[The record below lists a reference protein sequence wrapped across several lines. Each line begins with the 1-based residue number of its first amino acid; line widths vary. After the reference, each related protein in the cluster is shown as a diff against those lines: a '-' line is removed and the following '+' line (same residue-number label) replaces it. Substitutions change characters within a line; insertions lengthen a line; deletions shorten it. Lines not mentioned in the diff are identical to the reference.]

1 MFKFL
6 SNFAPYLRESDDD
19 DYQIASMRK
28 FLGAIFACV
37 LLMFSCTGKQ
47 AQRVEEPMTDSV
59 ADTVD
64 SVPMDTL
71 EQLLVETPTPKAM
84 DEFFDD
90 FFFNFAANNK
100 VQKARIIFPLTVHKA
115 DKDEQIEKNKWQ
127 MDRFFMHQGY
137 YTLIFNNDEQMQ
149 LAKDTSINQAI
160 VERIQLK
167 KNQVKDY
174 VFNRIRGAWMLREI
188 REMKIEDNLNA
199 SFLAFYQKFVS
210 DKAFQV
216 KSLNSMVKFVGPD
229 PDDDFNMMEGLI
241 TPDTWEAF
249 APQLPSKTIYNIIYG
264 DPIHEGPNKIFI
276 LRGISNGQ
284 ELELRFQKVGERWLL
299 MKMTT

>member
-1 MFKFL
+1 M
-6 SNFAPYLRESDDD
+6 
-19 DYQIASMRK
+19 
-28 FLGAIFACV
+28 
-37 LLMFSCTGKQ
+37 
-47 AQRVEEPMTDSV
+47 EEPLTDSV
-59 ADTVD
+59 ADSVD
-64 SVPMDTL
+64 SVPLDTL

-90 FFFNFAANNK
+90 FFFNFAANKK
-100 VQKARIIFPLTVHKA
+100 VQKARIVFPLTVHKA

-127 MDRFFMHQGY
+127 MERFFMRQGY
-137 YTLIFNNDEQMQ
+137 YTLLFDNDEQMQ

-160 VERIQLK
+160 VERILLK
-167 KNQVKDY
+167 KDQVKDY

-188 REMKIEDNLNA
+188 RETNIKDNINA
-199 SFLAFYQKFVS
+199 SFLAFYQRFVS

-249 APQLPSKTIYNIIYG
+249 APQLPSKTLYNIIYG
-264 DPIHEGPNKIFI
+264 EPTPEGNDKIFI
-276 LRGISNGQ
+276 LRGISNGM
-284 ELELRFQKVGERWLL
+284 ELELRFRKVGERWLL

>member
-1 MFKFL
+1 
-6 SNFAPYLRESDDD
+6 
-19 DYQIASMRK
+19 MRK
-28 FLGAIFACV
+28 VFGAFFAGV
-37 LLMFSCTGKQ
+37 LLMFSCTGRQ
-47 AQRVEEPMTDSV
+47 AQRVEEPTTDSV

-64 SVPMDTL
+64 SVPLDTL

-90 FFFNFAANNK
+90 FLFNFAANKK
-100 VQKARIIFPLTVHKA
+100 VQKARIIFPLTVHK
-115 DKDEQIEKNKWQ
+115 DGKDEQIDKNKWQ
-127 MDRFFMHQGY
+127 MERFFMRQGY
-137 YTLIFNNDEQMQ
+137 YTLFFDNDEQMQ

-160 VERIQLK
+160 VERILLK
-167 KNQVKDY
+167 KDQVKDY

-188 REMKIEDNLNA
+188 RETKIADNLNA
-199 SFLAFYQKFVS
+199 SFLAFYQKFVT

-216 KSLNSMVKFVGPD
+216 KSLNSAVKFVGPD

-264 DPIHEGPNKIFI
+264 EPKSVGSDKIFI
-276 LRGISNGQ
+276 MRGISNGL
-284 ELELRFQKVGERWLL
+284 ELELRFKKVGERWLL

>member
-1 MFKFL
+1 
-6 SNFAPYLRESDDD
+6 
-19 DYQIASMRK
+19 MRK
-28 FLGAIFACV
+28 VFGAFFACV

-47 AQRVEEPMTDSV
+47 AQRVEESQTDSV
-59 ADTVD
+59 ADTLD
-64 SVPMDTL
+64 SVPLDTL
-71 EQLLVETPTPKAM
+71 EQLLSEIPTPKAM

-90 FFFNFAANNK
+90 FFFNFAANKK

-127 MDRFFMHQGY
+127 MERFFMHQGY
-137 YTLIFNNDEQMQ
+137 YTLLFDNDEQMQ
-149 LAKDTSINQAI
+149 LSKDTSINQAI

-167 KNQVKDY
+167 KNLVKDY

-188 REMKIEDNLNA
+188 RESSMEENINA
-199 SFLAFYQKFVS
+199 SFLAFYQRFS
-210 DKAFQV
+210 TDKAFQV
-216 KSLNSMVKFVGPD
+216 KSLNTTVKFVGPD
-229 PDDDFNMMEGLI
+229 PDDDFNLMEGLI

-249 APQLPSKTIYNIIYG
+249 APELPKKTIYNIIYG
-264 DPIHEGPNKIFI
+264 EPKSMDNEKIFI

-284 ELELRFQKVGERWLL
+284 EVELRFKKVGERWLL

>member
-1 MFKFL
+1 MKKVF
-6 SNFAPYLRESDDD
+6 
-19 DYQIASMRK
+19 
-28 FLGAIFACV
+28 GAFFACV

-47 AQRVEEPMTDSV
+47 AQRVEEALTDSV
-59 ADTVD
+59 SDSAD
-64 SVPMDTL
+64 SVPLDTL

-90 FFFNFAANNK
+90 FFFNFAANKK
-100 VQKARIIFPLTVHKA
+100 VQKARIVFPLTVHKA

-127 MDRFFMHQGY
+127 MERFFMRQGY
-137 YTLIFNNDEQMQ
+137 YTLLFDNDEQMQ
-149 LAKDTSINQAI
+149 LAKDTSINKAI
-160 VERIQLK
+160 VERILLK
-167 KNQVKDY
+167 KDQVKDY

-188 REMKIEDNLNA
+188 RETNIKDNINA
-199 SFLAFYQKFVS
+199 SFLAFYQRFVS

-216 KSLNSMVKFVGPD
+216 KSLNSIVKFVGPD

-249 APQLPSKTIYNIIYG
+249 APQLPSKTLYNIIYG
-264 DPIHEGPNKIFI
+264 EPTPEGNDKIFI
-276 LRGISNGQ
+276 LRGISNGL
-284 ELELRFQKVGERWLL
+284 ELELRFRKVGERWLL